1 MVRSGSNHNIFFLTT
16 LQISVKW
23 ESMKALTKKQ
33 LIEALRKMQGDRTAK
48 DFAASIG
55 VSQAYLSD
63 VYHGRRE
70 PGPAI
75 LGLLGL
81 QKQTAYAPQEEARA

>member
-1 MVRSGSNHNIFFLTT
+1 
-16 LQISVKW
+16 
-23 ESMKALTKKQ
+23 MKAFTKEQVIK
-33 LIEALRKMQGDRTAK
+33 ALRKAQGDRTAK

-70 PGPAI
+70 PGPSILSAI
-75 LGLLGL
+75 GL
-81 QKQTAYAPQEEARA
+81 QRVYASQQEARP